1 MSKSSNPRSLGT
13 AGLLFLALL
22 SPRLASAAEPNASD
36 ANDASASARIT
47 ELNET
52 GAKAYA
58 DRNYRLAI
66 EKFVEAYAIDHDP
79 NLLFNIARCY
89 EKLGDVGAAI
99 EKYEAFIAAPGA
111 DTDGRLKA
119 KVSLRELR
127 LLESQ
132 GGTNSGQRSEAQLPS
147 ENAGVGPATPDGGSS
162 PNLLPWLALG
172 GGALATGVGV
182 TFYLLGMRDHD
193 RVTNAPG
200 FGDGRT
206 VHPMTHAEAQSYVD
220 SGDSKKLVGG
230 LGLGLGGALLA
241 TSAVLFLTG
250 GKRAEV
256 EPTAALTLDPRPGG
270 AFAAYRG
277 SF

>member
-1 MSKSSNPRSLGT
+1 MSKSTNPRRLGT
-13 AGLLFLALL
+13 AGLLFLTLFA
-22 SPRLASAAEPNASD
+22 PRLASAAEPSPAD

-47 ELNET
+47 ELNEA

-89 EKLGDVGAAI
+89 EKLGDTSAAI

-119 KVSLRELR
+119 KASLRELR

-132 GGTNSGQRSEAQLPS
+132 GGTTSERANEAQPPT
-147 ENAGVGPATPDGGSS
+147 ENAGIDAES
-162 PNLLPWLALG
+162 PPSDASPRLLPWLALG
-172 GGALATGVGV
+172 GGALATGLGV
-182 TFYLLGMRDHD
+182 TFYVLGIRDHD

-200 FGDGRT
+200 FGDGKT
-206 VHPMTHAEAQSYVD
+206 VHPMTRAEAQSYVD

-230 LGLGLGGALLA
+230 LGLGLGRALLA

-250 GKRAEV
+250 GGRAEP
-256 EPTAALTLDPRPGG
+256 EPTAWLTLDPRPGG
-270 AFAAYRG
+270 AFVAYEG
-277 SF
+277 WF